1 MIWVRDLATKAV
13 SIHFSRNLI
22 IAKPPAHPQ
31 DSEYLQDDREM
42 ANEGRKKGKAKM
54 SFTSEPY
61 HAGLTAHRRKTVQ
74 ASTDPSPEL
83 I

>member
-1 MIWVRDLATKAV
+1 M
-13 SIHFSRNLI
+13 SS
-22 IAKPPAHPQ
+22 
-31 DSEYLQDDREM
+31 QDDREM

-74 ASTDPSPEL
+74 ARIDQTPKL
-83 I
+83 IRFDSNRSQLL

>member
-1 MIWVRDLATKAV
+1 
-13 SIHFSRNLI
+13 
-22 IAKPPAHPQ
+22 
-31 DSEYLQDDREM
+31 M

-74 ASTDPSPEL
+74 NNFMSGRLRIVVATVAFGMGIDKADIRAVIHFNMPKTFESYIQARHTD
-83 I
+83 